1 MPQLC
6 LPLSPNTVGVLGIL
20 GFREK
25 AAQQEASRLGRE
37 GGGGR
42 LGGVESEGVAGS
54 GRDMPEPQGGR
65 RLQRSPQPQPC
76 PWLRTS
82 GWELSLFK
90 PQLLC
95 G

>member
-1 MPQLC
+1 MPQFC
-6 LPLSPNTVGVLGIL
+6 LSLSPNTVGVPGIL
-20 GFREK
+20 GSREK
-25 AAQQEASRLGRE
+25 AQQEAGRLGRE

-42 LGGVESEGVAGS
+42 LGGVESEGVAES
-54 GRDMPEPQGGR
+54 GRDMPERQGGR

-82 GWELSLFK
+82 GWELSLSK
-90 PQLLC
+90 RQLLC